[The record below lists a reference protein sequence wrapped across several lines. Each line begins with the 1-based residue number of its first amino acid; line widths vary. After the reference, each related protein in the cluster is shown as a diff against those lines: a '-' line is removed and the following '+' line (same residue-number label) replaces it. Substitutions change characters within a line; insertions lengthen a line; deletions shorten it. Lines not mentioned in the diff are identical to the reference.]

1 MLALALIS
9 APALAYNEAVHAF
22 ITARA
27 IHDPRLLTPPTQ
39 EDLDAFRILFWQRA
53 IEHPEFAH
61 RYPSVEAFTA
71 WEFKQFLMLD
81 PSARVHGFDLTPE
94 DAAPMQRGRL
104 LSLASRWPD
113 DDRRNQ
119 DRYLRDERTHE
130 VVKAKDGSPMPYDP
144 ATLDFGALSGT
155 TSQGHA
161 HYGLVEGPLSDD
173 PAVLKSEPWRFAV
186 PPTAHAYGPEFVHI
200 YTDLSALAAGSGL
213 PSAAWLSATFA
224 GAAFHHLEDLCNQIH
239 TVQVGTYQFF
249 REAFIQSK
257 LRDLETLGGLLGQRR
272 SLRQIG
278 VRLIANH
285 HLLSEDYFAKHL
297 GEMDIREIDEP
308 DAAIAAAP
316 DLARA
321 IIEKSSREALRGVS
335 AGVALQR
342 EDPAR
347 RRLRPRVRRGARRR
361 SRRVHLPWPRR
372 AGSDRGVQR
381 RRAAGNPPGGHRGAR
396 LGTALSRPGARSGA
410 HAGGVPLRG
419 GPPPR
424 LLRAFRPAADGH
436 RLGICGRRGGVAR
449 RGGRAGAKKD
459 DAASDYRWLM
469 MGQLTMKPLAAN
481 GRPSGAVTRPWLASP
496 MTSP

>member
-39 EDLDAFRILFWQRA
+39 DDLDAFRILFWQRA

-81 PSARVHGFDLTPE
+81 PAARVHGFDLTPE

-130 VVKAKDGSPMPYDP
+130 VVKAKDGSPTPYDP

-186 PPTAHAYGPEFVHI
+186 PPTAHAYGPELVRI

-257 LRDLETLGGLLGQRR
+257 LRDLETLGGLFGQRR

-297 GEMDIREIDEP
+297 GEVDIREIDEP

-321 IIEKSSREALRGVS
+321 IIEKSSREAPEVYRLAWRFSAKTLRDGVS
-335 AGVALQR
+335 GHEYDGARGDDPDAFISHTRDARAAIADFDVIEVRGIRRAVTAVRAWEQRFPGAAHDPVPMLVAYHAQA
-342 EDPAR
+342 AR
-347 RRLRPRVRRGARRR
+347 RRA
-361 SRRVHLPWPRR
+361 SYLP
-372 AGSDRGVQR
+372 
-381 RRAAGNPPGGHRGAR
+381 
-396 LGTALSRPGARSGA
+396 SGPQQMGIA
-410 HAGGVPLRG
+410 WGY
-419 GPPPR
+419 
-424 LLRAFRPAADGH
+424 PAA
-436 RLGICGRRGGVAR
+436 
-449 RGGRAGAKKD
+449 
-459 DAASDYRWLM
+459 AAVL
-469 MGQLTMKPLAAN
+469 LAAAAALVRKRMLRLPTTA
-481 GRPSGAVTRPWLASP
+481 G
-496 MTSP
+496 